1 MLNHIQNWPKNGGS
15 ILRYYVS
22 RPPNYL
28 TYPTHYETFVFTVL
42 LYPETPTC
50 VKILQRLKAA
60 VHYTVVRIC
69 REVGDDLDVSINKQ
83 VMACIA
89 ETTWRQ
95 FARHAK
101 RSTVLPEDVKLLVR
115 KSPKLLEHINSLH
128 RQLTANKEEPSRKR
142 GARPNKKKSVA
153 AAESN
158 YETDENSNM

>member
-1 MLNHIQNWPKNGGS
+1 MNVRDQNVDDLS
-15 ILRYYVS
+15 YD
-22 RPPNYL
+22 
-28 TYPTHYETFVFTVL
+28 
-42 LYPETPTC
+42 
-50 VKILQRLKAA
+50 QRLKAA

-69 REVGDDLDVSINKQ
+69 REVGDDLNVSINKQ
-83 VMACIA
+83 VVACIA

-95 FARHAK
+95 FETYSHDLEMFARHAK

-128 RQLTANKEEPSRKR
+128 RQLIAHKEEPSRKR

-153 AAESN
+153 APQSN